1 MVCPLLSGDR
11 QARRDARAGRC
22 ARIAR
27 ARRSNTSCK
36 MECYSTFAPEATPD
50 SGLGDPRKV
59 TLGPRERCGHD
70 DV

>member
-1 MVCPLLSGDR
+1 
-11 QARRDARAGRC
+11 
-22 ARIAR
+22 
-27 ARRSNTSCK
+27 